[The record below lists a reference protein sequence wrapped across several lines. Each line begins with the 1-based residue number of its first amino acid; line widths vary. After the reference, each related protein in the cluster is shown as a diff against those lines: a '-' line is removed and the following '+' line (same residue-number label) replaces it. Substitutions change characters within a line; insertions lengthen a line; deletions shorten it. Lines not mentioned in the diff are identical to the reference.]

1 MKRLICICV
10 AVILL
15 TAAPVVAITGNELR
29 ESADLV
35 EKYPGTGSEGLF
47 MGYVLGVHET
57 LPIFCIPAGVTNRQ
71 ITEVVSKYLKD
82 HPEEL
87 DLSASALVI
96 DAIQTAWPC
105 DEKKELKP

>member
-1 MKRLICICV
+1 
-10 AVILL
+10 
-15 TAAPVVAITGNELR
+15 
-29 ESADLV
+29 
-35 EKYPGTGSEGLF
+35 

-82 HPEEL
+82 HPEKL
-87 DLSASALVI
+87 HLNASDLVI

-105 DEKKELKP
+105 DEKKEQKP